1 MEYSVIQ
8 IIKGDI
14 MRPERRNPM
23 SGWSKSLLV
32 ILLINVLILGLVGC
46 GGGTSSPDDTV
57 RAAFA
62 ALESQNADKLV
73 GYYVEDVR
81 EAISANTEYAF
92 AVVDKF
98 KVSNLE
104 LTVLN
109 ETEDTAS
116 VEADYDLTTTLGR
129 QSIKEHVTEIYEL
142 AKVDGKW
149 LLLGEA
155 TEVERVEATPVPT
168 PTPPPFSSPE
178 GTVVEYYRS
187 IAARDIGAIQK
198 CFREDFRDGIVP
210 ALEDYYSYTE
220 SVSILNLELEVVNQ
234 TESEATVLA
243 YYDIY
248 VIQEGETYSSPT
260 EEDIYLQ
267 KVGGKWLIAEDMGL
281 W

>member
-1 MEYSVIQ
+1 
-8 IIKGDI
+8 
-14 MRPERRNPM
+14 M
-23 SGWSKSLLV
+23 SRWSKSLLV

-46 GGGTSSPDDTV
+46 SGGTSSPEDTV

-62 ALESQNADKLV
+62 ALESQNADKLIS
-73 GYYVEDVR
+73 YYVEDVR
-81 EAISANTEYAF
+81 DTVLAKTEYAF
-92 AVVDKF
+92 AFVDKF

-104 LTVLN
+104 LTVLS

-116 VEADYDLTTTLGR
+116 VEADYDLTTTLSG
-129 QSIKEHVTEIYEL
+129 QSIKEHITEIYEL
-142 AKVDGKW
+142 AKVDGEW

-155 TEVERVEATPVPT
+155 TEVERVEATPEPT
-168 PTPPPFSSPE
+168 PTPPAFSSPE
-178 GTVVEYYRS
+178 GTVLEYYRS
-187 IAARDIGAIQK
+187 LAARDIGAIQK

-220 SVSILNLELEVVNQ
+220 YLSFLNLELEVVNQ
-234 TESEATVLA
+234 TESEATIMA
-243 YYDIY
+243 YYEIY
-248 VIQEGETYSSPT
+248 VTQEGETYSSPT

>member
-1 MEYSVIQ
+1 
-8 IIKGDI
+8 
-14 MRPERRNPM
+14 M

-32 ILLINVLILGLVGC
+32 ILLINILILGLIGC

-62 ALESQNADKLV
+62 ALEAQNADKLIS
-73 GYYVEDVR
+73 YYVEDVR
-81 EAISANTEYAF
+81 DAVSAKTEYAF

-104 LTVLN
+104 TTVLS

-116 VEADYDLTTTLGR
+116 IEADYDLTTTLSG
-129 QSIKEHVTEIYEL
+129 QSIKEHITEIYEL
-142 AKVDGKW
+142 SKVDGEW

-168 PTPPPFSSPE
+168 ATPPAFSSPE
-178 GTVVEYYRS
+178 GTVLEYYRS
-187 IAARDIGAIQK
+187 IEAMDIGAIQK

-220 SVSILNLELEVVNQ
+220 SLSILNVELEVINQ
-234 TESEATVLA
+234 TESEATVIA
-243 YYDIY
+243 YYEIY
-248 VIQEGETYSSPT
+248 VIQSGETYSSPT